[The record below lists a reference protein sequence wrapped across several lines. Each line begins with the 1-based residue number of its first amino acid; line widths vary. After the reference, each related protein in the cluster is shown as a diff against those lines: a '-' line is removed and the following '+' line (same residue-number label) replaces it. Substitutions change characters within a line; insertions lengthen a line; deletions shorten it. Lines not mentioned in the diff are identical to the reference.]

1 MNEVERKD
9 KILAVL
15 GAHDEVNE
23 SELQRM
29 DVGGFK
35 ARKLIQ
41 ELCDDGHSIT
51 ASVDAKGTTKYRLA
65 K

>member
-1 MNEVERKD
+1 
-9 KILAVL
+9 VL